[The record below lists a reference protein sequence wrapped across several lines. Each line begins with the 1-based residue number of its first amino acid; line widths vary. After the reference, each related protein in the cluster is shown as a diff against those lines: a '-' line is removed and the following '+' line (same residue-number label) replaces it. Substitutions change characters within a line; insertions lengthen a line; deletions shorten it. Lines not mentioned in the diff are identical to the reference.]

1 MRCILLLLLSFL
13 MFSLAAPAK
22 SHSQSSFAS
31 RMQGYSMV
39 LVDADTKEELIEARD
54 FIASQGGSIAI
65 ILPPHA
71 IFGWIKPEVKT
82 RILGRHKIRAVYS
95 TTLDPN
101 SLQYNDRET
110 RMAARVFNEI
120 ASGRRAALMEQS
132 RSQDPHEFTASRP
145 PLVECGLPRPSELN
159 REDFVRNLQLLG
171 AYESLENLTVQPNYF
186 DNSNTMDGNV
196 AVAVFLVESN
206 GNVDPNTYTWNQ
218 ADQDAAMAS
227 VIDGLNWW
235 VDQSRAFNLGRPL
248 QFTIVPYLANHPA
261 CQQPYEPILH
271 DGRDANLWISQIMNN
286 LGVAAGDFFVR
297 VASFDRAIRDQNHAN
312 WAFSIFMCYNP
323 SPAPTAFT
331 EGRASWAYLGGPHV
345 NALFRS
351 FGWELSRIISH
362 ETGHIFYAC
371 DEYNQPG
378 FQTCSCSCAPEVRP
392 NAKNGNCEFGC
403 GGIST
408 DCMMRVNEFAL
419 CPYTAAQIGW
429 IGAVLP
435 AVPTAPSGLVASA
448 STPTQV
454 TVTWQDTATNELG
467 FQVERKG
474 GSDGEFSLIGTAEA
488 NTTFYKDNAV
498 TPNTVY
504 IYRVRAF
511 NLTGAS
517 SYSAET
523 SVRTPATPTNLSITT
538 PELTEAT
545 INVPYSR
552 VLAASGGSEPYR
564 WILDSGSLS
573 PGLSLSQSGDLT
585 GTPTSAGTFNF
596 VARVTDAVNN
606 STTKAFSLVV
616 KAAAPLT
623 ITTRDLPRGSVGA
636 SYSQQLGASG
646 GQTPYT
652 WSIQSGNFPEGLTLS
667 STTGIVQGTPERAG
681 TSSFVL
687 KLSDATGAS
696 VTATLSVVINPATL
710 LLTIE
715 TISLPDGIIGS
726 TYSQTLQA
734 AGGTSPYHWEI
745 KSGQLPEG
753 LSFSQAGVLSGN
765 PTTLGEKVFTVE
777 VSDQS
782 GQSAIKQFD
791 IDIDPAPELTI
802 LTQTTLPRAAVGVPF
817 QVELKAIAGTE
828 PYAWKKKKKAKF
840 GVIPDGL
847 TLTKAGM
854 LSGTPTTQG
863 TFNFTLIVNDES
875 GRQASKPFV
884 LEIGAPPPP
893 LEIRTATLPAATQG
907 LNYTAKL
914 EAGGGVAPYTWSI
927 DSGTLPNGLTLT
939 PTGDISGRATAVFTA
954 SFIIRVRDAIGTSSV
969 KQLSLTVIQP
979 PPPLIISTTSL
990 PETSAERSY
999 SQTLQATGGV
1009 PPYTWSLANGS
1020 LGPGLS
1026 LSANGVISGTPTAPG
1041 TVVFGVRVTDSAQQ
1055 TVVRTLAIKID
1066 PADKLAPFGVLETPD
1081 QRATLVNT
1089 ITGTGWALDNIGV
1102 VSVEVLLDNQ
1112 KISDAF
1118 YGVARPDVAVVWGSF
1133 PNGANAGY
1141 KFSIDTTLLSN
1152 GDHTLAIRIGDL
1164 QGNKVIVGTRTIQIQ
1179 NRVLT
1184 IISTELARG
1193 KKGQSYSF
1201 QMVAAE
1207 GRPPYTWSITS
1218 GALPQGLNLSPS
1230 GLISGTPTVFGNS
1243 TFTIKVTDTAG
1254 GAALVSLT
1262 LFVQPDIEP
1271 LRILTSGD
1279 LTAGQTGVD
1288 YSEQLFFVGGT
1299 APRTW
1304 SLGTGTLPPGL
1315 TLGATSGVISGK
1327 PTQVGNFAF
1336 TVRLTDATQTTVN
1349 SQEIRIAITPGPLVI
1364 TSSGTLTAGTAGA
1377 PYAHQLTFLGGK
1389 TPVTWSL
1396 PSGSSLPP
1404 GLTLNA
1410 STGLISGT
1418 PTTANTYTFTVQLR
1432 DSQQPPATTVSG
1444 TLTIIIAPP
1453 PLIITSTGDL
1463 TAGQINHAY
1472 SHQLTFT
1479 GGTPPVTW
1487 SLPTG
1492 STLPPGLTLNATTGV
1507 IAGTPTQ
1514 TGNFTFTV
1522 KVTDSAN
1529 VSTTSSALR
1538 IIISP

>member
-1 MRCILLLLLSFL
+1 MRCILLLVLLIFPFAVS
-13 MFSLAAPAK
+13 AK
-22 SHSQSSFAS
+22 PHSHQSFAS
-31 RMQGYSMV
+31 RLQGYSMI
-39 LVDADTKEELIEARD
+39 LVDANTKEELAEARD

-65 ILPPHA
+65 ILPPHT
-71 IFGWIKPEVKT
+71 IFGWIKPEVKA
-82 RILGRHKIRAVYS
+82 RILGRHKIRAVHSS
-95 TTLDPN
+95 TIDPN
-101 SLQYNDRET
+101 ALQYTDRET

-120 ASGRRAALMEQS
+120 ASGRRAEQMELS
-132 RSQDPHEFTASRP
+132 RSKDSHEFTASRP
-145 PLVECGLPRPSELN
+145 PMIDCVLPRPDNLS
-159 REDFVRNLQLLG
+159 REDFVRNLQMMG

-196 AVAVFLVESN
+196 AVAVFLIESN
-206 GNVDPNTYTWNQ
+206 GIIDPNTYTWNQ

-235 VDQSRAFNLGRPL
+235 VDQSRAFALGRPL

-271 DGRDANLWISQIMNN
+271 DGRDANLWISQIMTN
-286 LGVAAGDFFVR
+286 LGVGAGDFFVR
-297 VASFDRAIRDQNHAN
+297 VASFDRAIRDQYHAN
-312 WAFSIFMCYNP
+312 WAFSIFMAYNP
-323 SPAPTAFT
+323 APAPTAFR
-331 EGRASWAYLGGPHV
+331 EGRASWAYFGGPHV

-351 FGWELSRIISH
+351 FGWDLSRIISH

-378 FQTCSCSCAPEVRP
+378 YQTCSCSCAPEVRP
-392 NAKNGNCEFGC
+392 NARNNNCEVGC
-403 GGIST
+403 SSIST

-429 IGAVLP
+429 IGTVLP

-454 TVTWQDTATNELG
+454 TVTWQDTATNESG

-474 GSDGEFSLIGTAEA
+474 GSEGEFSLIGTAEA
-488 NTTFYKDNAV
+488 NVTFYKDNTVAA
-498 TPNTVY
+498 NTIY
-504 IYRVRAF
+504 TYRVRAF

-523 SVRTPATPTNLSITT
+523 TVRTPATSTNLSIST
-538 PELTEAT
+538 PDLTDAT

-564 WILDSGSLS
+564 WVLDNGSLP
-573 PGLSLSQSGDLT
+573 PGITLSQFGELT

-596 VARVTDAVNN
+596 VARVTDAASN
-606 STTKAFSLVV
+606 STTKAFTLIV

-652 WSIQSGNFPEGLTLS
+652 WSIQSGNLPEGLS
-667 STTGIVQGTPERAG
+667 INSTTGIIQGTPERAG

-687 KLSDATGAS
+687 KLTDATSAS
-696 VTATLSVVINPATL
+696 VTATLSIIINPATL

-715 TISLPDGIIGS
+715 TSSLPDGVIGS
-726 TYSQTLQA
+726 DYSQTLRA
-734 AGGTSPYHWEI
+734 AGGTSPYQWAI
-745 KSGQLPEG
+745 KSGQLPNG
-753 LSFSQAGVLSGN
+753 FSLSATGVISGR
-765 PTTLGEKVFTVE
+765 PTTTGEKAFEVE

-782 GQSAIKQFD
+782 GQTAIKQLD
-791 IDIDPAPELTI
+791 IDIDPAPEFTI

-817 QVELKAIAGTE
+817 QVELKAIAGSE
-828 PYAWKKKKKAKF
+828 PYVWKKKKKAKF
-840 GVIPDGL
+840 GIIPDGL

-854 LSGTPTTQG
+854 LSGTPTSQG

-884 LEIGAPPPP
+884 LEIGPPPPP
-893 LEIRTATLPAATQG
+893 LEIRTATLPTATQG
-907 LNYTAKL
+907 LIYNAKL
-914 EAGGGVAPYTWSI
+914 EAGGGVAPYLWSI
-927 DSGTLPNGLTLT
+927 DSGSLPNGLTLT
-939 PTGDISGRATAVFTA
+939 ESGDISGRATAVFTA
-954 SFIIRVRDAIGTSSV
+954 SFIVRVRDAIGTSSI
-969 KQLSLTVIQP
+969 KQLSLTVVQP
-979 PPPLIISTTSL
+979 PPPLVIATTLL

-1026 LSANGVISGTPTAPG
+1026 ISANGVISGTPTAPG

-1055 TVVRTLAIKID
+1055 STTRTLAIKID

-1081 QRATLVNT
+1081 HRATLVNT
-1089 ITGTGWALDNIGV
+1089 ISGSGWALDNIGV
-1102 VSVEVLLDNQ
+1102 VSVEVLVDNQ
-1112 KISDAF
+1112 KIADAA
-1118 YGVARPDVAVVWGSF
+1118 YGLARPDVAVVWGSF

-1141 KFSIDTTLLSN
+1141 RFSIDTTLLAN

-1193 KKGQSYSF
+1193 KKGQPYSF
-1201 QMVAAE
+1201 QMLAAE
-1207 GRPPYTWSITS
+1207 GRPPYTWTITS
-1218 GALPQGLNLSPS
+1218 GALPQGLSMNAS
-1230 GLISGTPTVFGNS
+1230 GLISGTPTVFGNFS
-1243 TFTIKVTDTAG
+1243 FVMKVADTAN
-1254 GAALVSLT
+1254 GAAFTSLS

-1271 LRILTSGD
+1271 LRIVSSGD
-1279 LTAGQTGVD
+1279 LAAGQTGID
-1288 YSEQLFFVGGT
+1288 YAEQLFFVGGT

-1304 SLGTGTLPPGL
+1304 SLGSGSLPPGL
-1315 TLGATSGVISGK
+1315 TLGASSGVISGK
-1327 PTQVGNFAF
+1327 PTHVGNFAF
-1336 TVRLTDATQTTVN
+1336 TVRLTDATQTTVT
-1349 SQEIRIAITPGPLVI
+1349 SQELRIAITPGPLVI
-1364 TSSGTLTAGTAGA
+1364 TSSGTLTPGNVGSLYTQ
-1377 PYAHQLTFLGGK
+1377 QLAFRGGQP
-1389 TPVTWSL
+1389 PVTWSL
-1396 PSGSSLPP
+1396 PTGSTLPP

-1410 STGLISGT
+1410 STGVISGT
-1418 PTTANTYTFTVQLR
+1418 PTTADTYTFTVRLR
-1432 DSQQPPATTVSG
+1432 DSQPSPVTIISD
-1444 TLTIIIAPP
+1444 TLTIVVAPP
-1453 PLIITSTGDL
+1453 PLVITSTGDL
-1463 TAGQINHAY
+1463 TGGRINQAY
-1472 SHQLTFT
+1472 THQLTFT

-1507 IAGTPTQ
+1507 ISGTPTQ
-1514 TGNFTFTV
+1514 IGNFTFTV
-1522 KVTDSAN
+1522 KATDSAN
-1529 VSTTSSALR
+1529 VSTTSSSLR